1 MASSRNSAPAD
12 DAVAA
17 VTTAVADALDGYV
30 ASDARLAVAI
40 SGGIDSMVLLD
51 ALTSVSASR
60 SLKVSAVHVHHGLS
74 PNADHWA
81 RFCAEQCASRSVP
94 LAVHRLHLERK
105 SGQSLEALARAGRYE
120 HFMSCDVDV
129 IALAHHADDQAET
142 VLLQLLRGSGPRGL
156 SAMPVFRRGTPG
168 LLRPLLSQT
177 RETMAA
183 YARTRGLGWIE
194 DESNSDTTHR
204 RNLLRHEVAPR
215 LAAGFKGYPATLTR
229 AASHQAEAS
238 ALLDELAALDAEGAI
253 DDAGLDRAQLAGL
266 SNARAAN
273 LLRWF
278 LRREGLRPPSDARLA
293 DVLRQLRSASA
304 DARTRIAH
312 DGAEIGCHRGR
323 VVVHA
328 PTTASFA
335 VAWDGAPEVHL
346 PGGILAFEPADGQG
360 IAFAKLSLAPVTV
373 RSRTGGERIRLAAN
387 RPRHAVKKLLQEA
400 SLTAWQRQAL
410 PLVWCGDALAAVPTV
425 GVDVAFQA
433 AAGEKGLRL
442 IWRPTP

>member
-12 DAVAA
+12 DAVVE

-51 ALTSVSASR
+51 ALTRVSASR

-74 PNADHWA
+74 PNAEHWA
-81 RFCAEQCASRSVP
+81 HFCAEQCASRSVP
-94 LAVHRLHLERK
+94 LTVHRLHLERK

-120 HFMSCDVDV
+120 RFMSCDVDV

-156 SAMPVFRRGTPG
+156 SAMPAFRRGTPA

-177 RETMAA
+177 RETLAA
-183 YARTRGLGWIE
+183 YAKTRGLGWIE
-194 DESNSDTTHR
+194 DESNSDTAHR
-204 RNLLRHEVAPR
+204 RNLLRHEIAPR
-215 LAAGFKGYPATLTR
+215 LAAAFKGYPATLAR

-238 ALLDELAALDAEGAI
+238 ALLDELAALDAAGAI

-312 DGAEIGCHRGR
+312 DGAEIGCYRGR

-328 PTTASFA
+328 PTTAPFA
-335 VAWDGAPEVHL
+335 VAWDGAPEVEL
-346 PGGILAFEPADGQG
+346 PGGILAFESADGEG
-360 IAFAKLSLAPVTV
+360 IAFAKLSLARVTV
-373 RSRTGGERIRLAAN
+373 RSRSGGERIRLAAN

-400 SLTAWQRQAL
+400 NLTVWQRQAL
-410 PLVWCGDALAAVPTV
+410 PLVWCGDALAAVPGV

>member
-1 MASSRNSAPAD
+1 
-12 DAVAA
+12 
-17 VTTAVADALDGYV
+17 
-30 ASDARLAVAI
+30 
-40 SGGIDSMVLLD
+40 MVLLD

-156 SAMPVFRRGTPG
+156 SAMPAFRRGTPA

-177 RETMAA
+177 RETLAA

-204 RNLLRHEVAPR
+204 RNLLRHEIAPR
-215 LAAGFKGYPATLTR
+215 LAAGFKGYPATLAR

-312 DGAEIGCHRGR
+312 DGAEIGCYRGR

-328 PTTASFA
+328 PTTAPFA

-346 PGGILAFEPADGQG
+346 PGGILAFEPADGEG
-360 IAFAKLSLAPVTV
+360 IAFAKLSIAPVTV

-387 RPRHAVKKLLQEA
+387 RPRHAVKKLLQQA
-400 SLTAWQRQAL
+400 NLTVWQRQAL
-410 PLVWCGDALAAVPTV
+410 PLVWCGDALAAVPGV